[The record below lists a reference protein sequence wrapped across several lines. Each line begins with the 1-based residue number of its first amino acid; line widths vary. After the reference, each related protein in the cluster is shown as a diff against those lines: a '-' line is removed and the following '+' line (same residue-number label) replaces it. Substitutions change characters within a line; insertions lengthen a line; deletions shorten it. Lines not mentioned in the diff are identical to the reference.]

1 MIGRYLDPQAKI
13 VKVSENNYDV
23 TLIFTDSQG
32 KLNVSDLI
40 KEYTIYVNGTKVE
53 FEVISNGSRTVDSV
67 SVKFRINDLNDSIK
81 VGLYVAAMGRNV
93 EFGLDL
99 LAEDESDLLNGT
111 GSGSTST
118 DKNEGSQ
125 DTSAT
130 LPQTG
135 AAINANMMMGAG
147 AIMMS
152 AGILGRRK
160 RK

>member
-1 MIGRYLDPQAKI
+1 
-13 VKVSENNYDV
+13 
-23 TLIFTDSQG
+23 
-32 KLNVSDLI
+32 
-40 KEYTIYVNGTKVE
+40 
-53 FEVISNGSRTVDSV
+53 
-67 SVKFRINDLNDSIK
+67 
-81 VGLYVAAMGRNV
+81 MGRNV

-111 GSGSTST
+111 ESGSTST

-135 AAINANMMMGAG
+135 AAIDANMIMGAG